1 MNRRDFLKSLAT
13 LGAALAIPFDALA
26 AAPESVIDTAWQ
38 AALDSPATF
47 YVNEYGTLST
57 AAEPYYP
64 GTRAEMLQLE
74 PVFDYNDLISLAHD
88 ECGVACLIEDAMA
101 DDQEDVA
108 DSKSDW
114 SEWIAH
120 ADEET
125 VEYLIAQSNNWLN
138 AEPDS
143 RDWETANLRGYSDQ
157 GSALSFFRDV
167 FDENDLFDIVI
178 VEGDCPGS
186 SYFAAE
192 LRMDI
197 DEANEIAVDNGIP
210 IRFAPEVYS

>member
-1 MNRRDFLKSLAT
+1 MNRRDFLKSLAA
-13 LGAALAIPFDALA
+13 LGAALATPFDALA

-38 AALDSPATF
+38 AALDSPTTF

-64 GTRAEMLQLE
+64 STRAEILQLD
-74 PVFDYNDLISLAHD
+74 PVVDYGDLIGLAHD

-101 DDQEDVA
+101 DDQEDVV
-108 DSKSDW
+108 DSESDW
-114 SEWIAH
+114 EEWIAR

-125 VEYLIAQSNNWLN
+125 VEYLIVQANKWLN

-143 RDWETANLRGYSDQ
+143 SDWETANLRGYSDQ
-157 GSALSFFRDV
+157 GGALYFFRDV

-197 DEANEIAVDNGIP
+197 DEANELAVDNGIP

>member
-1 MNRRDFLKSLAT
+1 MDRRDFLKSLAT

-26 AAPESVIDTAWQ
+26 AAPESVIETAWQ
-38 AALDSPATF
+38 TALDSPTTF

-64 GTRAEMLQLE
+64 STRAEMLQLD
-74 PVFDYNDLISLAHD
+74 PVVDYDDLIGLARD
-88 ECGVACLIEDAMA
+88 ECGVACLIEDAIV
-101 DDQEDVA
+101 DDQDDAA
-108 DSKSDW
+108 DSDSDW
-114 SEWIAH
+114 EEWIAR

-125 VEYLIAQSNNWLN
+125 VEYLIAQANDWIN

-143 RDWETANLRGYSDQ
+143 GDWETANLRGYSDQ
-157 GSALSFFRDV
+157 GGALYFFRDV
-167 FDENDLFDIVI
+167 FEENDLFDIVI

-197 DEANEIAVDNGIP
+197 DEANAIAVEQGIP

>member
-1 MNRRDFLKSLAT
+1 MNRRDFLKSLAA

-38 AALDSPATF
+38 AALDSPTTF

-64 GTRAEMLQLE
+64 STRAEMLQLD
-74 PVFDYNDLISLAHD
+74 PVVDYGDLIGLAHD

-108 DSKSDW
+108 DSESDW
-114 SEWIAH
+114 EEWIAR
-120 ADEET
+120 AAEET
-125 VEYLIAQSNNWLN
+125 VEYLIVQ

-143 RDWETANLRGYSDQ
+143 GDWETANLRGYSDQ
-157 GSALSFFRDV
+157 GGALYFFRDV
-167 FDENDLFDIVI
+167 FEENDLFNIVV

-197 DEANEIAVDNGIP
+197 DEANELAVDNGIP
-210 IRFAPEVYS
+210 ILFAPEVYS